1 MGSGDDGAHSQNEK
15 IELRNYIEGVCNN
28 SLQITIINILY
39 IFKLNIFNAIS
50 HMFYTKFALRNSF
63 MFIII
68 NVDFLT
74 CHTYTQYVYLDVPI
88 LKIIFH

>member
-39 IFKLNIFNAIS
+39 IFKLTHVLYKICFK
-50 HMFYTKFALRNSF
+50 KFF
-63 MFIII
+63 
-68 NVDFLT
+68 
-74 CHTYTQYVYLDVPI
+74 YVYNNICRFLDMSHIYSICVP
-88 LKIIFH
+88 